1 MPSSTKFLVV
11 DDNPDS
17 RFLLVKTLFR
27 KFPGSII
34 HETQEAGAAVA
45 MANANRLDAVVAHR
59 AADVDGLTLVR
70 AIRDANPTV
79 PIVMVSGIDRT
90 KAALLAGATT
100 FLSYD
105 AWLRIGSVVAS
116 LLAPEKSNPT
126 DTEPDGT
133 RASGR

>member
-1 MPSSTKFLVV
+1 MPSTTKLLVV

-17 RFLLVKTLFR
+17 RFLLVKTLLR
-27 KFPGSII
+27 KFPRSII

-79 PIVMVSGIDRT
+79 PIVMVSGIDRS

-100 FLSYD
+100 FMSYEE
-105 AWLRIGSVVAS
+105 WLRIGSVVAS
-116 LLAPEKSNPT
+116 LIAPEKPSPT
-126 DTEPDGT
+126 DIEPDAT
-133 RASGR
+133 HPSGR

>member
-17 RFLLVKTLFR
+17 RFLLVKTLLR
-27 KFPGSII
+27 KFPRSII
-34 HETQEAGAAVA
+34 HETQEAGSAVA

-70 AIRDANPTV
+70 ALRDANPTV
-79 PIVMVSGIDRT
+79 PIVMVSGIDRS
-90 KAALLAGATT
+90 KAAMLAGATT
-100 FLSYD
+100 FLSYE

-116 LLAPEKSNPT
+116 LIAPEKSNSN
-126 DTEPDGT
+126 DSEPDAT
-133 RASGR
+133 RSGR